1 MSPLYS
7 VIVSITMILLIP
19 TVNVAQHFDNMYENS
34 VLVKWQTRYQ
44 ASTYRILNE
53 GIRPFLTPDQQRRLA
68 NVSIKVPL
76 KGKIAK
82 DPFCFYAYAKTGSI
96 TMSALSLKFLD
107 DICTAYAWLWYNGQS
122 VRKITDYIGMMRY
135 KKPSSFPGNRYPT
148 PYAALGI
155 PANALDNPD
164 VDQLALRLFN
174 SARAFILCH
183 ELGHVYHQHPGNAAV
198 ASSISIANEK
208 ASDKFAIEL
217 LRKVP
222 NIPMGAVL
230 YFQIFA
236 HWDWDSQETTHPISS
251 SRMLALAQG
260 MEDHLNDFAVNPKT
274 GYSTQNGRDQIHYLV
289 KQTKELAALLK
300 SKDLQS
306 GTKVSS
312 KDQKSWTQS
321 NDYTSSRVSQNTS
334 HRGAFVG
341 KFSGKY
347 IRFTL
352 SGEEVLPIT
361 IFLQTSNAG
370 INGTFDF
377 GLGVGVISNG
387 VIKDNTLY
395 FDWYWGSNT
404 GRGVFYDQSN
414 GKQLSGTWGYKSRG
428 KSSADNGGKWQ
439 LSKISY

>member
-1 MSPLYS
+1 MKYLFS
-7 VIVSITMILLIP
+7 VVVSITVILLIP
-19 TVNVAQHFDNMYENS
+19 TVNAAQHFDNMYDNS

-53 GIRPFLTPDQQRRLA
+53 GIRPFLTPEQKSRLA
-68 NVSIKVPL
+68 NVSINIPL

-82 DPFCFYAYAKTGSI
+82 DPFCYYAYSKTGSI

-107 DICTAYAWLWYNGQS
+107 DICTAYAWLWYNDQS
-122 VRKITDYIGMMRY
+122 ISKITDYVGMMRY

-148 PYAALGI
+148 PYEALGI
-155 PANALDNPD
+155 PSNALDNPNI
-164 VDQLALRLFN
+164 DQLALRLFN

-198 ASSISIANEK
+198 ASSVSIANEK
-208 ASDKFAIEL
+208 VSDKFAIEL

-274 GYSTQNGRDQIHYLV
+274 GYSTQNGRDQIHFLV
-289 KQTKELAALLK
+289 KQTKNLAKLLK
-300 SKDLQS
+300 SEELQS
-306 GTKVSS
+306 GTKISS

-321 NDYTSSRVSQNTS
+321 GDYISSRNSPRTS
-334 HRGAFVG
+334 NHPFAG
-341 KFSGKY
+341 KFSGSY
-347 IRFTL
+347 IRYTL
-352 SGEEVLPIT
+352 GGEEALSTT
-361 IFLQTSNAG
+361 IFLQSSNAG

-377 GLGVGVISNG
+377 GLGVGVINNG
-387 VIKDNTLY
+387 VVKDNALY
-395 FDWYWGSNT
+395 FDWYWAGIT
-404 GRGVFYDQSN
+404 GRGIFYGQNN

-428 KSSADNGGKWQ
+428 KSSANNGGKWQ
-439 LSKISY
+439 LSKTSY